1 MAIVPTFPYLATLCR
16 RANISLRTAAKSL
29 RISHTFLSN
38 LFDFAAVVDP
48 ADFLLTERV
57 YGYITSL
64 GASLSLPY
72 PAPVLSVKAD
82 YLFFSARPFFEVL
95 LMSSPPD
102 RSPRGYLLEA
112 LRTIYF
118 RDDEIPS
125 KNEVHLVTPHDPV
138 VSEVLDCAAFRFYA
152 PENFRRRLPR
162 NWKPEPPLYSRFD
175 KEDCRIIFRTTG
187 DARHLFHWHPQADI
201 FAQLLLYLLLQGA
214 ELSWIPIPCRLS
226 PLEPRLE
233 EALITRRGFTSFPHF
248 KGEKPP
254 IYSRYTLLPPAH
266 IPSRATGQ
274 LIDVPTSPKSLLN
287 ICLSHDLFRPS
298 LWCWCLTETQTG

>member
-1 MAIVPTFPYLATLCR
+1 M
-16 RANISLRTAAKSL
+16 
-29 RISHTFLSN
+29 RISHTFLSK

-48 ADFLLTERV
+48 ADFLLAERV
-57 YGYITSL
+57 YDYIASL
-64 GASLSLPY
+64 DASLSLPY

-112 LRTIYF
+112 LRIIYF
-118 RDDEIPS
+118 REIPS
-125 KNEVHLVTPHDPV
+125 KSEVHLVTPHHPV

-162 NWKPEPPLYSRFD
+162 NWKPEPPLYSGFN
-175 KEDCRIIFRTTG
+175 KEDYRIIFRTTG
-187 DARHLFHWHPQADI
+187 DDRHIFHWHPQADI
-201 FAQLLLYLLLQGA
+201 FSHLFLYLLLQGV

-226 PLEPRLE
+226 ALEPKLE
-233 EALITRRGFTSFPHF
+233 EALMMTRRGFRSFLYP

-266 IPSRATGQ
+266 IPSWATGQ
-274 LIDVPTSPKSLLN
+274 LINVPIPPGVLLN

-298 LWCWCLTETQTG
+298 SLWCWCLTETGQEGHSPETR